1 MDKFAI
7 IVIIILMSEWIRRCK
22 GGNGTRLQKGE
33 AYIDMSDRRIFGVRE
48 EDILPRSIEKS
59 VTSDYDFSIFIFLRA
74 LLALQ

>member
-22 GGNGTRLQKGE
+22 GGNGTRLQREE

-48 EDILPRSIEKS
+48 EDILPS
-59 VTSDYDFSIFIFLRA
+59 Y
-74 LLALQ
+74 